1 MIYEKEVSFGV
12 LSDDPVK
19 TRDTETKTINLHM
32 FKRYDW
38 SIVIRIILMFITLTI
53 ASFLLVKGWLI
64 YEVIAIPV
72 IVYEVI
78 DFFRFHKKA
87 QDEVE
92 EFVESVHYRDFSRYF
107 DVKHAPLELQPLRKG
122 FNEINTTLKVISKEK
137 ETQYQYLQ
145 KILELVDTGIL
156 SYEEKTGL
164 VVWMNES
171 LKRMMQ
177 LPYLKT
183 IHSLARRDDELYK
196 EILTLK
202 PGVSKIAA
210 AHFERSSFK
219 VLLSATAFQTE
230 GKIYKLIAFQNVN
243 EALDETEAKAWQKLL
258 SVMTHEIMNSVAPI
272 SSLAD
277 TLKHR
282 LQQSVT
288 SINDDGG
295 SLDDLEL
302 GIDTIKRRS
311 EGLLKFAE
319 TYRNLNKITT
329 LNLKKVFVRDLFGNL
344 LQLMQPTL
352 EQKNIELETI
362 LKATDLQLEIDI
374 NLIEQVLINLVVN
387 AIEAIKDKST
397 PKIVLSSYTASNHK
411 TVIKIAD
418 NGNGM
423 PPELMD
429 KIFVPFFSTKKNG
442 SGIGLSLCKQIMM
455 LHHGNIQVQSVEGEG
470 TAFFLQF

>member
-1 MIYEKEVSFGV
+1 MNFRNFEWRI
-12 LSDDPVK
+12 LL
-19 TRDTETKTINLHM
+19 R
-32 FKRYDW
+32 
-38 SIVIRIILMFITLTI
+38 VILLFITLSG
-53 ASFLLVKGWLI
+53 ASFILIQQWYVYLL
-64 YEVIAIPV
+64 IAGPV
-72 IVYEVI
+72 IVYQLI
-78 DFFRFHKKA
+78 DIFNFQKKA
-87 QDEVE
+87 QQELS

-107 DVKHAPLELQPLRKG
+107 DVKHAPVELQPLRKG
-122 FNEINTTLKVISKEK
+122 FNEINTTFKVISKEK

-156 SYEEKTGL
+156 SYEEKTGT

-171 LKRMMQ
+171 LKRMVQ

-183 IHSLARRDDELYK
+183 IHSLARRDEELYK
-196 EILTLK
+196 EILSLK
-202 PGVSKIAA
+202 PGASKIAS

-219 VLLSATAFQTE
+219 ILLSGTAFQTE
-230 GKIYKLIAFQNVN
+230 GKIYKLVAFQNVN
-243 EALDETEAKAWQKLL
+243 EALDETEARAWQKLL

-288 SINDDGG
+288 SLNDDAG

-329 LNLKKVFVRDLFGNL
+329 LNLTRVFVRDLFGNL

-362 LKATDLQLEIDI
+362 LKDTDLQLEIDI

-387 AIEAIKDKST
+387 AIEAIKDNPS
-397 PKIVLSSYTASNHK
+397 PKIVLSAYVASNHK
-411 TVIKIAD
+411 SIIKIAD
-418 NGNGM
+418 NGSGM

-455 LHHGNIQVQSVEGEG
+455 LHKGNIQVQSAEGEG
-470 TAFFLQF
+470 TAFSLQF